1 MSLPSLEYAVDT
13 SDCNNTRE
21 AGATVVQAEHQ
32 PMHRQYEEV
41 HDRHRQKDAIQLVA
55 AAAGTGSGTTAQQ
68 TAAHQPTL
76 SQHGSDAMIRCGP
89 IYAPQDQHLSILSVG
104 NAVNMPTVPVQISA
118 PIPVRLPFVPVLEK
132 NPPHSNYNNDL
143 ANKDMPVA
151 VNTSANT
158 KASTNSSIVITH
170 PVINNTDQS
179 NKMERHKRVQIS
191 TISNNLVNKDM
202 PVAVNTSTNT
212 KASTKSSSDIMQ
224 RQKHVQTS
232 TISNDFVKKDMPVV
246 VNTSA
251 NTQASTNSSIAVTH
265 LVINN
270 TDQTNKMERHKHVQT
285 STISND
291 LVNKDLPVAVN
302 TSTNTK
308 ASAKSSIDVMQRQK
322 HVQTSTIS
330 NDFVKKDM
338 PVVVNTSA
346 NTQASTNSSI
356 AVTHLVINNTDQT
369 NKMERHKHVQTST
382 ISNDLVNK
390 DLPVAVNTSTNTKAS
405 AKSARKRN
413 HFETNNSN
421 KSRSVQL
428 TLKKKQNKAVQGITE
443 WKIPPSV
450 PENNKYEFIL
460 ASLKQGINPNS
471 NIENQQLSNSL
482 HFTIKRRIRRTAKKN
497 HQQLLIIPKITGA
510 AFDNR
515 FLEYKV
521 SSTGIEQKEKLVITS
536 PLSFFRKNYRAEDN
550 RAAGRKHGECIEQI
564 PDEPPRTKTS
574 SRIGPLYEAPV
585 LPKINTAA
593 FAEGCSS
600 LDNDNLLPG

>member
-246 VNTSA
+246 VNTST
-251 NTQASTNSSIAVTH
+251 NTQASAKSSIAVTH

-270 TDQTNKMERHKHVQT
+270 TDQTNKMERHKHG
-285 STISND
+285 
-291 LVNKDLPVAVN
+291 
-302 TSTNTK
+302 
-308 ASAKSSIDVMQRQK
+308 
-322 HVQTSTIS
+322 
-330 NDFVKKDM
+330 
-338 PVVVNTSA
+338 
-346 NTQASTNSSI
+346 
-356 AVTHLVINNTDQT
+356 
-369 NKMERHKHVQTST
+369 QTST

-421 KSRSVQL
+421 KSSSVQL